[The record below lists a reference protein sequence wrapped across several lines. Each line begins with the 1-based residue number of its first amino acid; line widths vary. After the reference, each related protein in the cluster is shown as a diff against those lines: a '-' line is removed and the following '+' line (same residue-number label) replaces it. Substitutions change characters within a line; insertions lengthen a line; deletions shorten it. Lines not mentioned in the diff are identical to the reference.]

1 METSAIAETSG
12 LSMILWPAGVAI
24 FLLIVLGAGSRF
36 VVFSD
41 KSDLLWTAGIVLF
54 PIATIIVAGIG
65 FATITPP
72 LGEGMKLGDVT
83 FPMLVTTYLFPT
95 IVCCVT
101 SLLFLRSVFITIVG
115 TIMNNGLLAGL
126 FIVAL
131 KLTAIVPILIAAIGG
146 CWLYF
151 DSANDV
157 RRNWPIFL
165 VLGFFVW
172 LASRMINGE
181 RVMERRM
188 LISQTAEA

>member
-1 METSAIAETSG
+1 MDTSAIAEASG
-12 LSMILWPAGVAI
+12 LSLVLWSAGVAI

-41 KSDLLWTAGIVLF
+41 KGDLLWTAGIILF
-54 PIATIIVAGIG
+54 PVTTIIVAGIG
-65 FATITPP
+65 FGTITAP
-72 LGEGMKLGDVT
+72 LGENMKLGDVT
-83 FPMLVTTYLFPT
+83 FSRLVTTYLFPT
-95 IVCCVT
+95 IICCVMI
-101 SLLFLRSVFITIVG
+101 LLFLRSLFITVVG
-115 TIMNNGLLAGL
+115 TILNNGFLPGL

-131 KLTAIVPILIAAIGG
+131 KLIAIVPILVAAIGG

-151 DSANDV
+151 DSASDI

-165 VLGFFVW
+165 VLGFFVS

-181 RVMERRM
+181 RVMERRL